1 MKRRQRF
8 KMNSRRWYVLMMFV
22 CIGLIVTSLTADFIA
37 APIRTV
43 AGYVITPFQNGIND
57 IGNWLTDRSSGLRN
71 SRELAEE
78 NADLRRQIDDL
89 TEKNNQL
96 IQSQDEL
103 DRLRELYE
111 LDKQYEDYTKVAAEV
126 ISKDPGN
133 WYNSFVINK
142 GSRDGLKV
150 DMNVIG
156 QGGLIGIITETGDNW
171 AQVRSIID
179 DESNV
184 SVMLTRTSNAFM
196 VRGSLLE
203 RGNGKLEFFQ
213 MRDPEKEA
221 KEGDA
226 VVTSNISSKFLPG
239 ILVGYISDVT
249 DDANELTRS
258 GTIVPVAD
266 FNNLR
271 EVLVILDLKQT
282 KENS

>member
-1 MKRRQRF
+1 MKKRSPF
-8 KMNSRRWYVLMMFV
+8 HMNSNRWFVLMALV
-22 CIGLIVTSLTADFIA
+22 SVSLIITSLTSDFFA
-37 APIRTV
+37 SPIRMV

-57 IGNWLTDRSSGLRN
+57 VGTWLVDRSSGLRD

-89 TEKNNQL
+89 IEKNNQL

-133 WYNSFVINK
+133 WYDTFVINK

-156 QGGLIGIITETGDNW
+156 QGGLIGIITEIGDNW

-213 MRDPEKEA
+213 LRDPDDECR
-221 KEGDA
+221 EGDA

-239 ILVGYISDVT
+239 ILVGYISDVKE
-249 DDANELTRS
+249 DANELTKS

-266 FNNLR
+266 FTNLR

-282 KENS
+282 KD

>member
-1 MKRRQRF
+1 MKKRNHF
-8 KMNSRRWYVLMMFV
+8 HMNSSRWFVLMAFV
-22 CIGLIVTSLTADFIA
+22 CIGLIVTSLTADMFA
-37 APIRTV
+37 APIRMV

-57 IGNWLTDRSSGLRN
+57 IGTWIVDRSSGLRN

-89 TEKNNQL
+89 VEKNNQL

-103 DRLRELYE
+103 DRLRQLYE

-133 WYNSFVINK
+133 WYDTFVINK

-156 QGGLIGIITETGDNW
+156 QGGLIGIITEIGDNW
-171 AQVRSIID
+171 AQVRAIID

-184 SVMLTRTSNAFM
+184 SVMLTRSSNAFM

-203 RGNGKLEFFQ
+203 KGNGRLEFFQ
-213 MRDPEKEA
+213 LRDPENEA
-221 KEGDA
+221 TEGDA

-239 ILVGYISDVT
+239 ILVGYVSDVKE
-249 DDANELTRS
+249 DANELTKS

-266 FNNLR
+266 FTNLR

-282 KENS
+282 KD

>member
-1 MKRRQRF
+1 MKKRSHF
-8 KMNSRRWYVLMMFV
+8 HMNSNRWFVLMALV
-22 CIGLIVTSLTADFIA
+22 CIGLIITSLTADMFA

-57 IGNWLTDRSSGLRN
+57 IGTWLVDRSSGLKDA
-71 SRELAEE
+71 RELAEE

-89 TEKNNQL
+89 VEKNNQL

-103 DRLRELYE
+103 DRLRDLYE

-133 WYNSFVINK
+133 WYDTFVINK

-203 RGNGKLEFFQ
+203 RGNGMLEFFQ
-213 MRDPEKEA
+213 LRDPDDEC

-239 ILVGYISDVT
+239 ILVGYVSEVAV
-249 DDANELTRS
+249 DANELTKS

-266 FNNLR
+266 FTNLR

-282 KENS
+282 KD

>member
-266 FNNLR
+266 FTNLR

>member
-126 ISKDPGN
+126 ISKVPGN
-133 WYNSFVINK
+133 
-142 GSRDGLKV
+142 
-150 DMNVIG
+150 
-156 QGGLIGIITETGDNW
+156 
-171 AQVRSIID
+171 
-179 DESNV
+179 
-184 SVMLTRTSNAFM
+184 
-196 VRGSLLE
+196 
-203 RGNGKLEFFQ
+203 
-213 MRDPEKEA
+213 
-221 KEGDA
+221 
-226 VVTSNISSKFLPG
+226 
-239 ILVGYISDVT
+239 
-249 DDANELTRS
+249 
-258 GTIVPVAD
+258 
-266 FNNLR
+266 
-271 EVLVILDLKQT
+271 
-282 KENS
+282 